1 MVKVLS
7 INTKYLLNQPN
18 TSMTVVKL
26 LHQTEEAR
34 ERNIENRTRHSKQ
47 WSHRQP
53 ELSNH
58 GLLQVFA

>member
-1 MVKVLS
+1 
-7 INTKYLLNQPN
+7 
-18 TSMTVVKL
+18 MTVVKL

-34 ERNIENRTRHSKQ
+34 ERNIEKQNSAFENQKQ

-53 ELSNH
+53 KLSNH